1 MPIMIFMTRCYHSST
16 LHGRLKSAGY
26 NSLILFRLTFFAS
39 MLLFI
44 VSCEG
49 GPTKVGSDLLP
60 ATDFV
65 AINSTDTLT
74 VRSYTLYDNNFPT
87 SDPTRSFIGS
97 VRDPYFGTT
106 TAGFVSQVRLSQ
118 PWTFGPVAVDSV
130 RLYLR
135 ILSLKGGVTGQDNI
149 LRISE
154 IANEIFT
161 DSTYYS
167 NTQTDT
173 TDFEVTATLPPM
185 TADTTNDIKISL
197 PIGFGEYLIRDTTK
211 LFYSTTEP
219 DFRSFFKGVYF
230 RLSSSREPLMISFG
244 LPSTIATDG
253 VYNNFF
259 VIYLHDTAF
268 IPHKYYFILDPVHK
282 NASYNKFTNDFTTA
296 DPDKRIQHI
305 NDLTYRDTLS
315 YLQALNGVYT
325 KIVFPGLD
333 SLKKKLS
340 TGRFS
345 INKARLTVPVYY
357 DGSIFTPTTVPSGLL
372 LRYVD
377 KNGLRKDVPDYTI
390 DDTHKFFDGNLYLLD
405 SLYSFNIPKYIQLY
419 LEDKIGEYK
428 PELEIY
434 QDRTGFQNVIL
445 KANASKTPV
454 KFEMTFTKY

>member
-1 MPIMIFMTRCYHSST
+1 
-16 LHGRLKSAGY
+16 
-26 NSLILFRLTFFAS
+26 
-39 MLLFI
+39 MLLLI

-60 ATDFV
+60 SSDFV
-65 AINSTDTLT
+65 VIASTDTLS
-74 VRSYTLYDNNFPT
+74 VRSYTMYDNKFPT
-87 SDPTRSFIGS
+87 SDPAKSFIGS

-106 TAGFVSQVRLSQ
+106 SAGFVSQVRLSQ

-130 RLYLR
+130 RLFLR
-135 ILSLKGGVTGQDNI
+135 IVSLKGGASGQENI

-154 IANEIFT
+154 IANQIFA

-197 PIGFGEYLIRDTTK
+197 PIDFGEYLIRDTTK
-211 LFYSTTEP
+211 LFYSVSEP

-230 RLSSSREPLMISFG
+230 RLSSSHEPLMISFD
-244 LPSTIATDG
+244 LTSTVPTNG

-268 IPHKYYFILDPVHK
+268 VPHKYYFILDPVHK
-282 NASYNKFTNDFTTA
+282 NVSYNKFTNDFTTA
-296 DPDKRIQHI
+296 DPDKRIPHI
-305 NDLTYRDTLS
+305 NDLNYRDTLS
-315 YLQALNGVYT
+315 YIQALNGVYT

-340 TGRFS
+340 AGRFS

-357 DGSIFTPTTVPSGLL
+357 DGSLYTPTTVPPSLL
-372 LRYVD
+372 LRYEN
-377 KNGLRKDVPDYTI
+377 KEGLKLDVPDYTI

-419 LEDKIGEYK
+419 LEDKNGDYK

-434 QDRTGFQNVIL
+434 QDRTGFRNVIL

-454 KFEMTFTKY
+454 KFEMAFTKY